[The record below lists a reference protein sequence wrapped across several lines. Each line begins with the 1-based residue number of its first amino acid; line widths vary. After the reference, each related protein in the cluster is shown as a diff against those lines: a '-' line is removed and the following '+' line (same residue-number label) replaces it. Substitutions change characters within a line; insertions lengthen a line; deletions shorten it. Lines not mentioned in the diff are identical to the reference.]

1 MKPLVRVK
9 GFIAVELSSQMSKQL
24 IKTAASLHKLLHREF
39 GGLVCVF
46 ESIGVGDRGIRS
58 SSLLNINTIVLLH
71 SITLEGPLFIATYK
85 LS

>member
-1 MKPLVRVK
+1 MK

-24 IKTAASLHKLLHREF
+24 IKTVASLRKLLHREF
-39 GGLVCVF
+39 SGLVYVF
-46 ESIGVGDRGIRS
+46 ESIGVGDRGILF